1 VIWALAHHPKQG
13 LRPREAHKD
22 ASTCLCECLL
32 SLANGTLEVRLREE
46 LLPLTW
52 GYRHRALDLWIEGD
66 GIGHRPNGS
75 PRAGHESEHGDR
87 TEEPITSRRE
97 LCEEEVATLLATEA
111 TLASGESLGNV
122 SITNGGAL

>member
-22 ASTCLCECLL
+22 ASACLCECLL
-32 SLANGTLEVRLREE
+32 SLANGTLEVGLREE

-66 GIGHRPNGS
+66 GIGHRPNRN
-75 PRAGHESEHGDR
+75 PRAGHEPEHGDR
-87 TEEPITSRRE
+87 TEETITSRRE
-97 LCEEEVATLLATEA
+97 ISEEEVATLLATEA
-111 TLASGESLGNV
+111 ALANGESLGNV